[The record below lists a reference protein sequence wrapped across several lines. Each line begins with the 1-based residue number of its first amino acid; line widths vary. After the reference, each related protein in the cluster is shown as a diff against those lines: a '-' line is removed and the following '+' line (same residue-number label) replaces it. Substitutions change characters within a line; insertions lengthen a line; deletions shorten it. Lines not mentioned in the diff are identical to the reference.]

1 MKQLLILLII
11 SLSFGQKQTPAEF
24 WSKYDQKEKVA
35 FINGVYGTI
44 STLKTHHQQEVKRQF
59 THDKNWVAPFYIE
72 RFYTIADE
80 YRAEEIGY
88 DLKIV
93 VLHMDAFY
101 VNSDNYNIPVM
112 EALRIVSLMQD
123 GERKKANLRLLKAQR
138 KYIKM

>member
-1 MKQLLILLII
+1 MGCIFVVFSQINYKIQWETYTYQQLLAALEVALLI
-11 SLSFGQKQTPAEF
+11 G
-24 WSKYDQKEKVA
+24 
-35 FINGVYGTI
+35 N
-44 STLKTHHQQEVKRQF
+44 
-59 THDKNWVAPFYIE
+59 
-72 RFYTIADE
+72 
-80 YRAEEIGY
+80 

-93 VLHMDAFY
+93 VFNMDAFY